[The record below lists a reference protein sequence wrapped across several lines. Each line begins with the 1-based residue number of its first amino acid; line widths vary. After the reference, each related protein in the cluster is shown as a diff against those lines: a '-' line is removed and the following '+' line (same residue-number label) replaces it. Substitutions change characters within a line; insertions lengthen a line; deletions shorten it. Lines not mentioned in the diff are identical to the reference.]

1 MYMLEYGFN
10 YECSI
15 YGVRK
20 GVGSPKAEVTGC
32 CEPPQLDAGN
42 WTQNPCKSTTPLT
55 EQSLA
60 PLSVCHVWRGHR
72 STPAVFLNHT
82 PLYFLRWG
90 LSLSLG
96 LLPIRLDWPAGKSYL
111 TPTLDSIQ
119 DCTQL
124 SVVAAC
130 MCVRA
135 ELREPLW
142 EAGFLFF
149 PLYMLC
155 SNFFKDTTFCLRGKL
170 RKCQMF

>member
-1 MYMLEYGFN
+1 MYMLEYGF
-10 YECSI
+10 I
-15 YGVRK
+15 YARNICGVRK

-32 CEPPQLDAGN
+32 CEPPQLDVGN

-55 EQSLA
+55 EQFL
-60 PLSVCHVWRGHR
+60 VCHAWRGHR
-72 STPAVFLNHT
+72 STLAVFLNHT
-82 PLYFLRWG
+82 PLYFLRWS
-90 LSLSLG
+90 LLLSLG
-96 LLPIRLDWPAGKSYL
+96 LLPIRLDCSAGKSYL

-124 SVVAAC
+124 SVVATC
-130 MCVRA
+130 MRVHV

-142 EAGFLFF
+142 EAGFLFS

-155 SNFFKDTTFCLRGKL
+155 SNFLKDTTFCLRGKL

>member
-15 YGVRK
+15 CGVRK

-96 LLPIRLDWPAGKSYL
+96 LLPIRLDGQL
-111 TPTLDSIQ
+111 ENPTWLLHWIPYRTAPSFLLLPHV
-119 DCTQL
+119 C
-124 SVVAAC
+124 V
-130 MCVRA
+130 CVRSS
-135 ELREPLW
+135 ENHSGKL
-142 EAGFLFF
+142 GFSS
-149 PLYMLC
+149 PLYTC
-155 SNFFKDTTFCLRGKL
+155 V
-170 RKCQMF
+170 